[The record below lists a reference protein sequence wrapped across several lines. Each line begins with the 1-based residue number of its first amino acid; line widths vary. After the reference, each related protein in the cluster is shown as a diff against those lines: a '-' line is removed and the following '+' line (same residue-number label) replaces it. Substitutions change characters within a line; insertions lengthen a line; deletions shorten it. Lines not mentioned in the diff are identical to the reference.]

1 GTYTNSNRATL
12 DAEYRQLKDEIDRIA
27 QGTSFNGINLL
38 NGSSANIALQVGA
51 EANQT
56 IDFNLISTESSKLG
70 FTTQSEGF
78 VGDELGL
85 DVSTGQFKTNI
96 SNSITVNGISL
107 AGVEAGDTL
116 EQFLGAVNAQFDSL
130 TASAAIQ
137 ARATLV
143 GTGVLS
149 GSDSLQINLTGLDGN
164 QQTIFISDT
173 DSLKDLAD
181 KITEK
186 TGGRLSASV
195 GVDGYLEIVSDSVA
209 SLLFSDSTGGTASGF
224 ETGGT
229 LDEGITNIVTS
240 LTNYWLGQSQDL
252 ISTHL
257 GLDFTSPDNLTLN
270 LYDDAPSGTLASI
283 SWSQVNPT
291 TGEATNLTLNIDL
304 ADYSNITTPDGL
316 AAIGY
321 NLERVILHEM
331 VHAAMAV
338 NIDLTGGP
346 QLADLSVTGEPP
358 LPGWFTEGVAE
369 LMHGADDNLV
379 RYYQAGAIDTAGELS
394 TLFDEATNPGSPSA
408 FAYSAAYLAA
418 KMLNDDLVA
427 SGSSMKELINIL
439 EVNSDLDAAIQ
450 TLFSANK
457 TNFANLS
464 TFESYFDANGFDYLT
479 GNALPNVNGN
489 TFVSNLNVN
498 LAGTAADEAATD
510 TGSIFGSDY
519 GGAARTA
526 TGATSVLNN
535 DNTGTINQLTTA
547 LTFIVPD
554 EYSGDFYTTTARLVL
569 ESDRKLNIS
578 LTPSGTDSDLDKL
591 GLYRV
596 LDDSSVI
603 GASLRED
610 AENKALAYGD
620 LIINGVSIEAVAADN
635 GIVSKLDA
643 INEKT
648 SETGVAAS
656 LSAYK
661 SFSINDGVG
670 TEYYSTSGIPVAADE
685 VVSVNGIGIQ
695 LYEGDSAYAV
705 AARINTLTSSHGAL
719 AYSDNNG
726 VLHLYSDSALN
737 VSGTAFTNMA
747 LTQTASSVEGSIDLN
762 GTNIA
767 LTDITDVQLLSTE
780 INQYAASTGVRA
792 FVTSQGH
799 LQLEGG
805 SAIKVRLSDTNGLK
819 TLAALGV
826 TVGLSGNEALSDTD
840 NDLSFSD
847 EVYLIE
853 GRIRLSSN
861 DGSRFTVSTTLNGQ
875 SSTGLSDMN
884 AFDISLLGKALS
896 GNNIGTQQGAQKAI
910 SVIDEAL
917 NQVSDTLS
925 DIGAAINR
933 LDHTI
938 NNLASVSE
946 NANVSRSRI
955 MDADYATES
964 AALSKAQIIQ
974 RVGTA
979 MLAQANAQPQQVVSL
994 LR

>member
-1 GTYTNSNRATL
+1 MSLVINTNLGSLAAQRHLAAANLRSQTMERLSTGQRINSAGDDAAGLSISNELTSTIRGLNQAIRNANDGISLLQVAEGALGETTSILQRMRELSVQAASGTYTNSNRATL
-12 DAEYRQLKDEIDRIA
+12 DAEYSQLKAEIDRIA

-38 NGSSANIALQVGA
+38 NGSSANIAQQVGA

-78 VGDELGL
+78 VGDELL
-85 DVSTGQFKTNI
+85 LVVSTGQFKTNI

-116 EQFLGAVNAQFDSL
+116 EQFLGSVNAQFDSL

-143 GTGVLS
+143 GTGV
-149 GSDSLQINLTGLDGN
+149 
-164 QQTIFISDT
+164 
-173 DSLKDLAD
+173 
-181 KITEK
+181 
-186 TGGRLSASV
+186 
-195 GVDGYLEIVSDSVA
+195 
-209 SLLFSDSTGGTASGF
+209 
-224 ETGGT
+224 
-229 LDEGITNIVTS
+229 
-240 LTNYWLGQSQDL
+240 
-252 ISTHL
+252 
-257 GLDFTSPDNLTLN
+257 
-270 LYDDAPSGTLASI
+270 
-283 SWSQVNPT
+283 
-291 TGEATNLTLNIDL
+291 
-304 ADYSNITTPDGL
+304 
-316 AAIGY
+316 
-321 NLERVILHEM
+321 
-331 VHAAMAV
+331 
-338 NIDLTGGP
+338 
-346 QLADLSVTGEPP
+346 LSVTGEPP

-427 SGSSMKELINIL
+427 SGSSLKELINIL

-464 TFESYFDANGFDYLT
+464 TFESYFDANGFHYLT
-479 GNALPNVNGN
+479 GNALSNVNGN

-526 TGATSVLNN
+526 TGARSVLNN

-569 ESDRKLNIS
+569 ESDRTLNIS

-603 GASLRED
+603 GASLSED

-648 SETGVAAS
+648 SETSVVAS

-661 SFSINDGVG
+661 SFSINDGVA
-670 TEYYSTSGIPVAADE
+670 TELYSTSGIPVAADE

-705 AARINTLTSSHGAL
+705 ASRINTLTSSHGVL

-737 VSGTAFTNMA
+737 VSGTAYTNMA

-762 GTNIA
+762 GTNIT

-780 INQYAASTGVRA
+780 INQYSATTGVRA

-884 AFDISLLGKALS
+884 AFDMSLLGKALS
-896 GNNIGTQQGAQKAI
+896 GNNIGTQQGAQKVI
-910 SVIDEAL
+910 IVIDEAL

-946 NANVSRSRI
+946 NTNVSRSRI

-964 AALSKAQIIQ
+964 AELSKVQIIQ